1 MSKRLR
7 NARRQR
13 GYSRAQLARRIGI
26 SLSHMAE
33 LENGDVLPSISTL
46 RTLCLILDVYYVMA
60 AAPLYAVFG
69 FGLTAF
75 LNTKIV
81 RKRTGKVSDD

>member
-46 RTLCLILDVYYVMA
+46 RTLCLILDVSADYLLFGYRTV
-60 AAPLYAVFG
+60 PL
-69 FGLTAF
+69 
-75 LNTKIV
+75 KS
-81 RKRTGKVSDD
+81 RK